1 MPRIGQNPAKW
12 VTQVAVPS
20 KVTVAVLCFIPFQSG
35 YYRQSLE
42 VLQLCLDSLI
52 SNTDLP
58 YDLLVFDNGSCQE
71 VRDSLVARRE
81 AGDIQYLVLSEKNLG
96 KVGAWNLIF
105 AAAPGEYIA
114 YADSDVYFFPGWLSR
129 HLKVFEAF
137 PEVGTVAG
145 TPRRRRMTF
154 SENSIRRARELPGVE
169 VEVGKFISE
178 SWIRQH
184 ARSLDKLDE
193 LDENLARDDYLL
205 TSNGVKAYI
214 TAQHFQFVVRKDVV
228 QSYLPFPHHRPMGA
242 DVAEFDRAIDG
253 SNLLRLAV
261 ADRVALHLG
270 NRLEEKLFEEL
281 DLDIPVKTA
290 TPLARRKFPSGAG
303 RGILT
308 WRPIRRALL
317 ALYDR
322 IFRLYFQA
330 HA

>member
-1 MPRIGQNPAKW
+1 MPRVGQNPAKW
-12 VTQVAVPS
+12 VTQVAKPS
-20 KVTVAVLCFIPFQSG
+20 KVTVAVLSFIPFQSG

-52 SNTDLP
+52 RNTDLP
-58 YDLLVFDNGSCQE
+58 YDLLLFDNGSCRE
-71 VRDSLVARRE
+71 VQDSLAARRE
-81 AGDIQYLVLSEKNLG
+81 VGDIQYLVLSEKNLG

-114 YADSDVYFFPGWLSR
+114 YADSDVYFFQGWLSR
-129 HLKVFEAF
+129 HLEVFEAF

-154 SENSIRRARELPGVE
+154 SENSIQRARELPGVE
-169 VEVGKFISE
+169 VEVGKFIPE

-214 TAQHFQFVVRKDVV
+214 TAQHYQFVVRKEDV
-228 QSYLPFPHHRPMGA
+228 QQFLPFPHQRPMGS
-242 DVAEFDRAIDG
+242 DVAQFDLAIDG

-261 ADRVALHLG
+261 ADRTAMHLG
-270 NRLEEKLFEEL
+270 NRLDEELFEEL
-281 DLDIPVKTA
+281 DLDSAVKTA
-290 TPLARRKFPSGAG
+290 TARARRKSPSRAG
-303 RGILT
+303 GGFLA
-308 WRPIRRALL
+308 WRPIRRMLL
-317 ALYDR
+317 ALHDR

>member
-1 MPRIGQNPAKW
+1 MPRVGQNPAKW
-12 VTQVAVPS
+12 VTQVAKPS
-20 KVTVAVLCFIPFQSG
+20 KVTVAVLSFIPFQSG

-42 VLQLCLDSLI
+42 VLQLCLDSLMY
-52 SNTDLP
+52 NTNLP

-71 VRDSLVARRE
+71 VQDALVSRHE

-96 KVGAWNLIF
+96 KVGAWNQIF

-114 YADSDVYFFPGWLSR
+114 YADSDVYFFQGWLSR
-129 HLKVFEAF
+129 HLEVFEAF
-137 PEVGTVAG
+137 PDVGTVAG

-154 SENSIRRARELPGVE
+154 SENSIRRASELPGVE
-169 VEVGKFISE
+169 VETGKFISE

-214 TAQHFQFVVRKDVV
+214 TAQHYQFIVRKDVV
-228 QSYLPFPHHRPMGA
+228 RRFLPFPHQRPMGS
-242 DVAEFDRAIDG
+242 DVAQFDRAIDG

-261 ADRVALHLG
+261 ADRVAMHIG
-270 NRLEEKLFEEL
+270 NRLDEELLEEL
-281 DLDIPVKTA
+281 DLDTPVKTA
-290 TPLARRKFPSGAG
+290 TPLTQRKSPSRAG
-303 RGILT
+303 GGFLA
-308 WRPIRRALL
+308 WRPIRRVLL
-317 ALYDR
+317 ALHDR

>member
-1 MPRIGQNPAKW
+1 MPRVGQNPAKW

-42 VLQLCLDSLI
+42 VLHLCLDSLI

-71 VRDSLVARRE
+71 VQDSLVARRE
-81 AGDIQYLVLSEKNLG
+81 AGDIQFLVLSERNLG

-114 YADSDVYFFPGWLSR
+114 YADSDGYFFPGWLSR

-137 PEVGTVAG
+137 PEVGTVSG

-169 VEVGKFISE
+169 VEVGKLISE

-193 LDENLARDDYLL
+193 LDEILARDDYLL
-205 TSNGVKAYI
+205 SSNGVNAYI
-214 TAQHFQFVVRKDVV
+214 TAQHYQFVVRKDVV
-228 QSYLPFPHHRPMGA
+228 QQFLPFPHSRPMGS
-242 DVAEFDRAIDG
+242 DVAQFDLAIDG

-261 ADRVALHLG
+261 AERTVLHLG
-270 NRLEEKLFEEL
+270 NRLDEELFEEL
-281 DLDIPVKTA
+281 NLNSAVQTA
-290 TPLARRKFPSGAG
+290 AHYTRRKSPYRPGNGFLA
-303 RGILT
+303 
-308 WRPIRRALL
+308 WRPVRRVLL